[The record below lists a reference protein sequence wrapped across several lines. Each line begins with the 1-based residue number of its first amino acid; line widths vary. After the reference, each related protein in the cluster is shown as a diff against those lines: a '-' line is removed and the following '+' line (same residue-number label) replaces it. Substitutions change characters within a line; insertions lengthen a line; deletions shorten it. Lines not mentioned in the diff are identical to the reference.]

1 MYRLDLYLD
10 SLTVTPG
17 PLLLECPN
25 LYSDTSLFGTTG
37 LLVSYFW
44 LILCAFVFWVF
55 FFFFFFFFFLVFL
68 AFCFFFFCFFF
79 LFFFFGFF
87 FFFFFFSF
95 VCLFVSLLVSL
106 VFFKSIHPDQMHHIC
121 LLGTHIVKPKWQW
134 L

>member
-55 FFFFFFFFFLVFL
+55 FFF
-68 AFCFFFFCFFF
+68 
-79 LFFFFGFF
+79 
-87 FFFFFFSF
+87 SF